1 MAWTAKSPIPGNHWV
16 PFGSS
21 TLLGSKMNLLICVFM
36 YHFSNLLKD
45 PDAPKVNNPAAD
57 GDNSTAVQIV
67 ENNTGD
73 GDNAANDKSKDAE
86 GAKDAEEGKFIW
98 HFSTFW
104 ATFSK
109 AS

>member
-1 MAWTAKSPIPGNHWV
+1 
-16 PFGSS
+16 
-21 TLLGSKMNLLICVFM
+21 M

-98 HFSTFW
+98 HFFYILGDIFESHLKNAESQCSTCLDLF
-104 ATFSK
+104 
-109 AS
+109 

>member
-1 MAWTAKSPIPGNHWV
+1 
-16 PFGSS
+16 
-21 TLLGSKMNLLICVFM
+21 M
-36 YHFSNLLKD
+36 YHFSNFLKD

-86 GAKDAEEGKFIW
+86 GAKDAEEGKFTYLAFFL
-98 HFSTFW
+98 HFGRHFRKPLKGCRITVQYML
-104 ATFSK
+104 K
-109 AS
+109 LVLNCR

>member
-1 MAWTAKSPIPGNHWV
+1 M
-16 PFGSS
+16 
-21 TLLGSKMNLLICVFM
+21 
-36 YHFSNLLKD
+36 KD

-98 HFSTFW
+98 HFFYILADITAYNWNLILVGKNLKRVGF
-104 ATFSK
+104 
-109 AS
+109 

>member
-1 MAWTAKSPIPGNHWV
+1 
-16 PFGSS
+16 
-21 TLLGSKMNLLICVFM
+21 M
-36 YHFSNLLKD
+36 YHFYNFLKD

-57 GDNSTAVQIV
+57 GDNSTNVQIV

-98 HFSTFW
+98 HFFNILGDIFENGLDFETFHRLW
-104 ATFSK
+104 L
-109 AS
+109 

>member
-1 MAWTAKSPIPGNHWV
+1 M
-16 PFGSS
+16 
-21 TLLGSKMNLLICVFM
+21 
-36 YHFSNLLKD
+36 KD

-98 HFSTFW
+98 HFGRHFRKPVKVCRT
-104 ATFSK
+104 TVQ
-109 AS
+109 